1 MNYTNMVIIV
11 NFLHYSVS
19 CSSILFVCLVLLTS
33 LLASSHLVPKGCSY
47 LFSCLGE
54 ITGCAGMV
62 QSEGSPMSPAVALRF
77 SILGFFFSVLFSL
90 WLVSLFL
97 SGLVVPAFFWKAPI
111 FILVLE
117 LVSEI
122 I

>member
-1 MNYTNMVIIV
+1 
-11 NFLHYSVS
+11 
-19 CSSILFVCLVLLTS
+19 
-33 LLASSHLVPKGCSY
+33 
-47 LFSCLGE
+47 
-54 ITGCAGMV
+54 MV

-77 SILGFFFSVLFSL
+77 IILGFFYLVLFYL

-97 SGLVVPAFFWKAPI
+97 SGLVVPAFAWKSPK
-111 FILVLE
+111 FILFLV